1 MIYGLQ
7 GERMSTDPDRRTVI
21 TDLTFAYRGYTVNL
35 YETQSGSTPACGI
48 VSIVRPDGPHVR
60 TKQHRIGPSVPIGS
74 PRFTAEYAQRIVDR
88 DLNPPVAPAQLD
100 LFDGV

>member
-1 MIYGLQ
+1 MH
-7 GERMSTDPDRRTVI
+7 TDPDQRDVI

-48 VSIVRPDGPHVR
+48 VSIVRPDGTHVR
-60 TKQHRIGPSVPIGS
+60 TKQHRIGPGVPIGS